1 MRLNRFF
8 IFLLIITV
16 VSLLYVQMQVEI
28 VKLAYEG
35 RVKETRLKDL
45 LDDRSLLVY
54 NINKL
59 ESVNNLGQTVLCSQQ
74 DLQFTDKSQIASLK
88 LPARLNINL
97 ANSSRTTNFFANL
110 FSLKSQAEATE
121 KIK

>member
-16 VSLLYVQMQVEI
+16 VSLLYVQVQVEI

-35 RVKETRLKDL
+35 RVKESRLKDL
-45 LDDRSLLVY
+45 LDDRGLLVY

>member
-16 VSLLYVQMQVEI
+16 VSLLYVQVQVEI

-35 RVKETRLKDL
+35 RVKESRLKDL
-45 LDDRSLLVY
+45 LDDRGLLVY

-74 DLQFTDKSQIASLK
+74 DLQFTDKNQIASLK

-97 ANSSRTTNFFANL
+97 ANSSRSTNFFANL
-110 FSLKSQAEATE
+110 FSLKSQAEAIE